1 MAGNVKGITIEFRG
15 KEDVSFKSAINKM
28 RNEAKSLDKELNYI
42 NKDLKFDP
50 TNVTLWA
57 QKQKVLTEEVN
68 KSKERVAELQDIQR
82 QLDEK
87 KVDKN
92 SAEYRELEREIEK
105 AKRQQKDFQKELN
118 KLGSVKLKALSEEFK
133 KVGNNLVQAGE
144 ALKGL
149 STAAA
154 GVDVAIGAL
163 AYKSGKAADELNTL
177 ASVTGISTDELQKYK
192 AAADLVDVSV
202 ETIANSQNKMKKS
215 MLSAQQGSKNTA
227 EAFKTLGVNIE
238 DSNGHLR
245 SQDEVFTEAIA
256 ALGKMENETER
267 DALAMQIFGRSARDL
282 NPLIEDNGETY
293 KKVAD
298 IFNKNELSIVD
309 QETID
314 KANQFQDT
322 IDEIK
327 LTGMAALNSLGMQL
341 AGYLQPALEKIAGA
355 VEKVFTWLSK
365 LDPEVVAIVGVIAG
379 VIAALAPVLIIV
391 GKLSLAISSIMSLM
405 ATIGPALGGIIAAA
419 APIVAGIAAV
429 IAIGVLLYKNWD
441 KIKEYAGIVKDW
453 VVKKW
458 GELKTFITNTFNAIK
473 TTITTVWTNIKT
485 TVVNTVTNIKNSIV
499 TAFTTA
505 KNTITSIFGTIKTVA
520 EGAWAGIKFAITHPI
535 DAAVM
540 AVRLAISKIK
550 GFFSNLSLKLP
561 HIKLPHF
568 KLTGKLSLAPPSV
581 PKLSIDWYKNGGIF
595 TQPTIFGGVGVGE
608 AGAEAVLPLKKLWEE
623 MDKRFTSPAPVTINV
638 YAPQGMNVNQLAE
651 EVQRRLVQLQKQK
664 AKAY

>member
-50 TNVTLWA
+50 SNVTLLS
-57 QKQKVLTEEVN
+57 QKYNVLNENAN
-68 KSKERVAELQDIQR
+68 KAKDRVAELEDIQR

-87 KVDKN
+87 EVSKN

-105 AKRQQKDFQKELN
+105 AKRQEKEFN
-118 KLGSVKLKALSEEFK
+118 KEADKLKNVKLVALSEQFK

-163 AYKSGKAADELNTL
+163 AYKSGEAADELNTL

-192 AAADLVDVSV
+192 AAADLLDVSV
-202 ETIANSQNKMKKS
+202 EAIANSQTKMKKS
-215 MLSAQQGSKNTA
+215 MLNAQQGSKKTA

-245 SQDEVFTEAIA
+245 SQDEVFTEAIE

-267 DALAMQIFGRSARDL
+267 DALAMQIFGKSARDL

-293 KKVAD
+293 KRVAD
-298 IFNKNELSIVD
+298 IFNKNELSLVD

-327 LTGMAALNSLGMQL
+327 MTGMAALNSLGMQL

-355 VEKVFTWLSK
+355 IESVFSWLSK

-379 VIAALAPVLIIV
+379 VVAGLAPVLIIV
-391 GKLSLAISSIMSLM
+391 GKLAMAISSIMSLM
-405 ATIGPALGGIIAAA
+405 STIGPVIAGLAG
-419 APIVAGIAAV
+419 PIGIAIAIIGGL
-429 IAIGVLLYKNWD
+429 IAIGVALYKNWD
-441 KIKEYAGIVKDW
+441 KIKASAKVLKDW
-453 VVKKW
+453 VVQKW
-458 GELKTFITNTFNAIK
+458 TELKTKVEGLAIQLKTKVLMVWDSIK
-473 TTITTVWTNIKT
+473 TATVNAFNSLKTLVSNIW
-485 TVVNTVTNIKNSIV
+485 N
-499 TAFTTA
+499 
-505 KNTITSIFGTIKTVA
+505 
-520 EGAWAGIKFAITHPI
+520 GIKLAITHPVETALVLI
-535 DAAVM
+535 KTIVG
-540 AVRLAISKIK
+540 KIK
-550 GFFSNLSLKLP
+550 SLFSGLKISIP

-568 KLTGKLSLAPPSV
+568 SIQPPGWKIGDLLQGKI
-581 PKLSIDWYKNGGIF
+581 PKLGINWYKTGGIF
-595 TQPTIFGGVGVGE
+595 TSPSVIGVGE
-608 AGAEAVLPLKKLWEE
+608 AGAEAVVPIDKLKE
-623 MDKRFTSPAPVTINV
+623 MFQPSGITININ
-638 YAPQGMNVNQLAE
+638 APAGMDVNALAA
-651 EVQRRLVQLQKQK
+651 EVERRLINAQKRRTQ
-664 AKAY
+664 AWA

>member
-177 ASVTGISTDELQKYK
+177 SQVTGISTDELQKYK

-429 IAIGVLLYKNWD
+429 IAVGVLLYKNWD
-441 KIKEYAGIVKDW
+441 KIKALAITLKDKLVSAW
-453 VVKKW
+453 NSIK
-458 GELKTFITNTFNAIK
+458 NAI
-473 TTITTVWTNIKT
+473 ITTVNNIKT
-485 TVVNTVTNIKNSIV
+485 AVT
-499 TAFTTA
+499 TAFTNL
-505 KNTITSIFGTIKTVA
+505 KNTVSNIFTTLKAIVT
-520 EGAWAGIKFAITHPI
+520 GAWNGIKFAITHPI
-535 DAAVM
+535 DAAVL
-540 AVRLAISKIK
+540 AVKLAISKIK

-568 KLTGKLSLAPPSV
+568 KITGKLSIAPPSV

-608 AGAEAVLPLKKLWEE
+608 AGAEAVLPLKKLWDE
-623 MDKRFTSPAPVTINV
+623 MDKRFSTPGVVINV
-638 YAPQGMNVNQLAE
+638 NASPGMDVNELAQE
-651 EVQRRLVQLQKQK
+651 IERRIINAQNRRRS
-664 AKAY
+664 AWA